1 MMAGRDWLHERVA
14 GLGLRASLATFFQAN
29 HEVTE
34 IMAGLVREW
43 TREVRG
49 GILDLYAGVG
59 VLGLAA
65 AAGGEPAWLAGI
77 EESEGAVAD
86 ARINAAAVPRVRSEW
101 HAGPVEAVLPGL
113 AARLGAPE
121 CVILDPPRK
130 GLSPEALAAVIAL
143 RAPTIIY
150 VSCDPATFAR
160 DLGGLKAAGW
170 ELETLVPLDM
180 FPQTW
185 HIELAARFRISS

>member
-113 AARLGAPE
+113 AARL
-121 CVILDPPRK
+121 
-130 GLSPEALAAVIAL
+130 AAVIAL